1 MDIRK
6 AVEAILSKVDK
17 DNEEFI
23 KTFDD
28 LTSEQKEIA
37 LKGLNE
43 LERKLQAFFVAQKKE
58 YLKAVRELPT
68 YLNKRST
75 KRKAKVKKA
84 DAIPERVLEQFSE
97 IILEFIFAND
107 KHQVEKLEEIYAAYA
122 DSVFPG
128 IAEIC
133 ARSVEKSQFSPGQS
147 LTDKAVK
154 WLENHKIKFAQEVNQ
169 ATHNAVIKTLRDSL
183 IGANGVISSAE
194 ELVQV
199 LPDYF
204 GQAKLKEKKE
214 RLSNITDVDLFNR
227 LSKEIDKQECFEHYR
242 ARRIARTE
250 TIATS
255 NAATLEGWRQSDVI
269 AGKQWV
275 CAMTQ
280 NSRKAHKKA
289 NGQIVPL
296 DEPFI
301 VGGEKLMHPG
311 DSSMGASAE
320 NVINCRCTMKSV
332 LKYKMRKEQ
341 EDLENS
347 IVKSVIMPIAKVDS
361 SSRMIIGV
369 VYKASK
375 MFDANGK
382 PLDAIDS
389 HGNWATEEEVKK
401 ACHKF
406 NKKLQEKK
414 LIGKVG
420 IDKQHNEKPGYG
432 VVVESYITMVDIP
445 EINASKGDWVAA
457 VEVTDDECWKEIEK
471 GDIEGFSIGGTA
483 KIDTSKGGEKNVK

>member
-1 MDIRK
+1 MDN
-6 AVEAILSKVDK
+6 S
-17 DNEEFI
+17 NEEFI

-28 LTSEQKEIA
+28 LSDEQKKIA

-43 LERKLQAFFVAQKKE
+43 LEKKIQAFFIAQKKD
-58 YLKAVRELPT
+58 YLKAIRDLPT
-68 YLNKRST
+68 YLKKRGT
-75 KRKAKVKKA
+75 KRKAKVKKS
-84 DAIPERVLEQFSE
+84 DIPEAVLEQF
-97 IILEFIFAND
+97 IGIVTEFIFAND
-107 KHQVEKLEEIYAAYA
+107 KRHVEQLEEIYAAYA

-133 ARSVEKSQFSPGQS
+133 ARSVEGSKFSPSPS
-147 LTDKAVK
+147 LTDMAVK
-154 WLENHKIKFAQEVNQ
+154 WLDNHKIKFAQEVNKT
-169 ATHNAVIKTLRDSL
+169 THDAVIKSLKNTLT
-183 IGANGVISSAE
+183 GANGIVSGAE
-194 ELVQV
+194 DLVQA

-204 GQAKLKEKKE
+204 GQSKLKREKDK
-214 RLSNITDVDLFNR
+214 LSGIDDVKLFNQV
-227 LSKEIDKQECFEHYR
+227 SKEIDKQECFEHYR

-250 TIATS
+250 TISTT
-255 NAATLEGWRQSDVI
+255 NGATLEGWRKSEVI
-269 AGKQWV
+269 AGKEWA
-275 CAMTQ
+275 CAMST
-280 NSRKAHKKA
+280 NSRKSHKKA

-332 LKYKMRKEQ
+332 LKYKMRKEL
-341 EDLENS
+341 DNLENGIS
-347 IVKSVIMPIAKVDS
+347 KSVVMPIAKVDS
-361 SSRMIIGV
+361 QSRTIIGV

-375 MFDANGK
+375 TFDANGK
-382 PLDAIDS
+382 PLDSIDS

-401 ACHKF
+401 ACHRF

-432 VVVESYITMVDIP
+432 IVVESYIAMADIP
-445 EINASKGDWVAA
+445 DINAAKGDWVAA
-457 VEVTDDECWKEIEK
+457 VEVTDDKCWKEIEK

-483 KIDTSKGGEKNVK
+483 KIDTSKGGENNAG